1 MPAITT
7 RRPENFPKEACC
19 WIVQI
24 LNTVDTQE
32 FISQIKSFFKLF
44 RNGIYKC
51 IDQSVLPTTRNDHH
65 LNKFSLKTPSNVAEL
80 YHFEP
85 VGKEPR
91 FLKQAQEDIH
101 KNSSLADVFKKLEQY
116 YKQTLAP
123 SNTYNYVLLNFQ
135 HGISARI
142 VAYCTQT
149 RVFDPDDFTY
159 SVKDKFNVVCDYSPA
174 KKNMGKKA
182 GSKSRRPKAEK
193 VSVKDSKD
201 TFEPKVSKKLHTD
214 ESSLQDKEKPS
225 PDASTNTN
233 ASSTSKDL
241 LLDPDFWLKSD
252 TIVSPYLQH
261 LIKSMEEKSLTLA
274 QALKQEDLDV
284 LFPARPSIL
293 SKDDQETLEG
303 VELAFH
309 KSHVYNK
316 QYTYNLELSLA
327 LSTLK
332 QSLETEKRLGL
343 RERLYFRIIA
353 ASFDIKKLVAAIMYF
368 YTCHPDLSH
377 QEILQNLPPS
387 CQPREEWVYL
397 IAALELHIEEERLKW
412 FTDDKVKMNSKC
424 ADPKIHTQAIKFQ
437 SENFWEEALKL
448 FEVRIV

>member
-19 WIVQI
+19 WVVQI
-24 LNTVDTQE
+24 LNTVDTKE
-32 FISQIKSFFKLF
+32 FIAEIKSFFKLF

-51 IDQSVLPTTRNDHH
+51 IDQSLLPTTRNDHH
-65 LNKFSLKTPSNVAEL
+65 LNKFSLKTPSNVVEL

-91 FLKQAQEDIH
+91 FLKQAQEDIQ
-101 KNSSLADVFKKLEQY
+101 KNSSIADLFNKLEHH

-123 SNTYNYVLLNFQ
+123 PSMYNYVLLNFQ

-193 VSVKDSKD
+193 VSVKDLKD
-201 TFEPKVSKKLHTD
+201 SFEPKVSKKLHTNEPTIQD
-214 ESSLQDKEKPS
+214 EEKS
-225 PDASTNTN
+225 PLDASTNTN
-233 ASSTSKDL
+233 DSVSKDL
-241 LLDPDFWLKSD
+241 LSDPDFWLKSD
-252 TIVSPYLQH
+252 TIASPYLQH
-261 LIKSMEEKSLTLA
+261 IIKSMEEKSFTLS
-274 QALKQEDLDV
+274 QALEQEDLDA
-284 LFPARPSIL
+284 LFPSRSSTL
-293 SKDDQETLEG
+293 SKDDQETLG
-303 VELAFH
+303 GIELAFQ

-316 QYTYNLELSLA
+316 QYAFNLELSLT

-332 QSLETEKRLGL
+332 RSLEAEQRLGL

-353 ASFDIKKLVAAIMYF
+353 ANFDIRKLVAVIMYF
-368 YTCHPDLSH
+368 YTYHPDLLY
-377 QEILQNLPPS
+377 QEIVQNLPLS
-387 CQPREEWVYL
+387 CQPREEWMYL
-397 IAALELHIEEERLKW
+397 MAVLEPYFEEERLKW
-412 FTDDKVKMNSKC
+412 FTGDKVDKNLKC
-424 ADPKIHTQAIKFQ
+424 ADPKVHTQALKFQ
-437 SENFWEEALKL
+437 SEFFWEEVLKL